1 VDVKIAPSVLAAD
14 LSRLADEVASVERSA
29 DLLHLD
35 IMDGHFVPNL
45 TFGVPVITALR
56 SCTELPFDC
65 HLMVT
70 NPVEYLPSLAEA
82 GADVV
87 TLHLEAV
94 PDPTE
99 AAVLARRLGLRFG
112 VVISPPTPWEAVA
125 PWVETCDTVLVM
137 SVHPGFGGQEFM
149 PEVLA
154 KVEALRKLVDSNGLS
169 TDIQIDGG
177 ITTATAR
184 AARDAGANVFVSGTG
199 IFGRPDRSQAIEEL
213 RAVIGE
219 QP

>member
-1 VDVKIAPSVLAAD
+1 MKIAPSVLAAD